1 MNQPQAELRIIKLK
15 IEKEIEQIDQRFAN
29 VSSFFKEIFE
39 KEHDPDEIIEIP
51 QSCVTYKAFV
61 YIKKY
66 YEHNKFEPQKIMG
79 GALNADQL
87 FLNQHD
93 KELMLSVNP
102 FIGELLKQLIQAAVY
117 FQLDAFKKLCL
128 ARIYYEFLIDPT
140 DPKWLQK
147 LAAKYP
153 EVPPLS
159 IAHLEQYK
167 TLYPTVCK
175 EFQ

>member
-1 MNQPQAELRIIKLK
+1 MNQQQQELRIIKLK
-15 IEKEIEQIDQRFAN
+15 IEKEVVQIDQRFAN
-29 VSSFFKEIFE
+29 VSSFFQEIFE
-39 KEHDPDEIIEIP
+39 KEPDSDEIIEIP
-51 QSCVTYKAFV
+51 QSCVTQKAFD

-66 YEHNKFEPQKIMG
+66 YEYNKYEPQKIMG

-93 KELMLSVNP
+93 KELMLPVNP
-102 FIGELLKQLIQAAVY
+102 FNGDLLKQLIQAAVY
-117 FQLDAFKKLCL
+117 FQLEAFKKLCL
-128 ARIYYEFLIDPT
+128 ARLYYEFLIDPT
-140 DPKWLQK
+140 DSKWLQK

-167 TLYPTVCK
+167 TLYPNLFK